1 MEMDLQTEKYQTV
14 EEDTQVVEA
23 EPDNNEDSPEEERTY
38 SQAEVEEIIREH
50 LLRFQALPVQETQ
63 QTTELIR
70 EEKSYLE
77 QKIRKYVNRFGR
89 KGLSKPTEINLIG
102 EYAEDNAEKLYGFL
116 DATNL
121 ESFTAAVDA
130 VFDLI
135 EFSEEQGY
143 KTGYSRCRSDYEEKA
158 QKQEPKEEEI
168 NIVSEIFRT
177 GGR

>member
-1 MEMDLQTEKYQTV
+1 MDLQAEQGQTV
-14 EEDTQVVEA
+14 EEELQVVEA
-23 EPDNNEDSPEEERTY
+23 EPDNNEDSSEEERTY

-50 LLRFQALPVQETQ
+50 LLRFQSLPVQGPQ
-63 QTTELIR
+63 QTDELIR

-77 QKIRKYVNRFGR
+77 QKIRKYVNRFGH

-121 ESFTAAVDA
+121 GSFTAAVDA
-130 VFDLI
+130 VFALI

-143 KTGYSRCRSDYEEKA
+143 KTGYSRCQRDYEEKA
-158 QKQEPKEEEI
+158 QKQEPKEEF

>member
-50 LLRFQALPVQETQ
+50 LLRFQSLPVQETQ
-63 QTTELIR
+63 QTTELTY
-70 EEKSYLE
+70 EKKFYLG
-77 QKIRKYVNRFGR
+77 QKIRKYADRFGHQ
-89 KGLSKPTEINLIG
+89 GIISNTPVANPIG
-102 EYAEDNAEKLYGFL
+102 GYAEDVAERLYGFL

-130 VFDLI
+130 VFALI

-158 QKQEPKEEEI
+158 QKQEPKEEF

>member
-1 MEMDLQTEKYQTV
+1 MEMDFHAEKGQNAV
-14 EEDTQVVEA
+14 EDTQVVEA

-50 LLRFQALPVQETQ
+50 LLRFQSLPVQETQ

-116 DATNL
+116 DATDL
-121 ESFTAAVDA
+121 GSFTAAVDA
-130 VFDLI
+130 VFALI

-158 QKQEPKEEEI
+158 QKQEPKEEF

>member
-50 LLRFQALPVQETQ
+50 LLRFQSLPVQETQ
-63 QTTELIR
+63 QTTELTW
-70 EEKSYLE
+70 EKKFYLG
-77 QKIRKYVNRFGR
+77 QKIREYADRFGHQ
-89 KGLSKPTEINLIG
+89 GLSKPTEINLIG
-102 EYAEDNAEKLYGFL
+102 EYAEDNAEKL
-116 DATNL
+116 
-121 ESFTAAVDA
+121 TAAVDA

-143 KTGYSRCRSDYEEKA
+143 KTGYSRCQRDYEEKA
-158 QKQEPKEEEI
+158 QKQEPKEEF

>member
-14 EEDTQVVEA
+14 EEELQVVEA
-23 EPDNNEDSPEEERTY
+23 EPDNNEDSSEEERTY

-130 VFDLI
+130 VFALI

-168 NIVSEIFRT
+168 RPCLKNSKE
-177 GGR
+177 

>member
-50 LLRFQALPVQETQ
+50 LLRFQSLPVQETQ
-63 QTTELIR
+63 QTTELTW
-70 EEKSYLE
+70 EKKFYLG
-77 QKIRKYVNRFGR
+77 QKIRKYADRLGHQGVSNR
-89 KGLSKPTEINLIG
+89 PEINPIG
-102 EYAEDNAEKLYGFL
+102 EYAEDVAERLYGFL

-130 VFDLI
+130 VFALI

-158 QKQEPKEEEI
+158 QKQEPKEEF

>member
-1 MEMDLQTEKYQTV
+1 MEMDLQAKKYQTV

-50 LLRFQALPVQETQ
+50 LLRFQSLPVQETQ

-130 VFDLI
+130 VFALI

-158 QKQEPKEEEI
+158 QKQEPKEEF

>member
-1 MEMDLQTEKYQTV
+1 MEMDLQAEQGQIA
-14 EEDTQVVEA
+14 EEELQVVEA
-23 EPDNNEDSPEEERTY
+23 EPDNNEDSPEEELTY

-50 LLRFQALPVQETQ
+50 LLRFQSLPVQETQ

-121 ESFTAAVDA
+121 GSFTAAVDA
-130 VFDLI
+130 VFALI

-158 QKQEPKEEEI
+158 QKQEPKEEF

>member
-50 LLRFQALPVQETQ
+50 LLRFQSLPVQGPQ
-63 QTTELIR
+63 QTTELTY
-70 EEKSYLE
+70 EKKFYLG
-77 QKIRKYVNRFGR
+77 QKIRKYANRFGHQ
-89 KGLSKPTEINLIG
+89 GLSKPTEINLIG

-121 ESFTAAVDA
+121 GSFTAAVDA
-130 VFDLI
+130 VFALI

-143 KTGYSRCRSDYEEKA
+143 KTGYSRCQRDYEEKA
-158 QKQEPKEEEI
+158 QKQEPKEEF

>member
-50 LLRFQALPVQETQ
+50 LLRFQSLPVQETQ

-77 QKIRKYVNRFGR
+77 QKIRKYVNHFGR

-158 QKQEPKEEEI
+158 QKQEPKEEF

>member
-1 MEMDLQTEKYQTV
+1 M
-14 EEDTQVVEA
+14 
-23 EPDNNEDSPEEERTY
+23 
-38 SQAEVEEIIREH
+38 
-50 LLRFQALPVQETQ
+50 
-63 QTTELIR
+63 
-70 EEKSYLE
+70 
-77 QKIRKYVNRFGR
+77 
-89 KGLSKPTEINLIG
+89 
-102 EYAEDNAEKLYGFL
+102 

-143 KTGYSRCRSDYEEKA
+143 KTGYSRCQRDYEEKA
-158 QKQEPKEEEI
+158 QKQEPKEEF

>member
-1 MEMDLQTEKYQTV
+1 MEMDLQAEQGQIS
-14 EEDTQVVEA
+14 EEELQVVEA
-23 EPDNNEDSPEEERTY
+23 EPDNNEDSPEEELTY

-50 LLRFQALPVQETQ
+50 LLRFQSLPVQETQ

-116 DATNL
+116 DATDL
-121 ESFTAAVDA
+121 GSFTAAVDA
-130 VFDLI
+130 VFALI

-158 QKQEPKEEEI
+158 QKQEPKEEF